1 MDVIVYLKGGAVIP
15 YYNAVAYEGNN
26 SLFIYNARTKY
37 LITMIKITAVK
48 RYTTIKTVDRIF

>member
-26 SLFIYNARTKY
+26 LLFIYNAHTKN
-37 LITMIKITAVK
+37 LIAMIKIYAVK
-48 RYTTIKTVDRIF
+48 RYTVIKTVDRIF